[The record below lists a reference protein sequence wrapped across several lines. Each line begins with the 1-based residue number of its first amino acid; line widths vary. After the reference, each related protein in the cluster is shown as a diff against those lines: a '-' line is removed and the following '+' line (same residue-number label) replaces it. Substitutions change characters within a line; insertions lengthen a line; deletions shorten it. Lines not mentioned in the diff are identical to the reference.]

1 MEQQTNRGDD
11 TTAINR
17 PTAPLPSLLP
27 FLAVFTFRK
36 NKKGG
41 GEDLASQVD
50 DLDLD
55 LDADAMKL
63 GLKGADIGGALGGS
77 KMALDDNP
85 LAGLAPKSDNKRIDT
100 IDGTVTDL
108 KNQLETMTLGS
119 KALKGD
125 VDKIKTEIDGIND
138 SIKNLLCVYEAVSR
152 EYNPF
157 VDSEMP
163 APKKAECPAIKEKES
178 VPAPKAKAAELDLD
192 DLDLDLDLDQGKPID
207 LGKTTKIPDY
217 IEAEPMDKILKP
229 ELDEDDVAQLV
240 EKVKIT
246 KVTKPTRP
254 QVIDKPAP
262 VEKAPVPAPEPSLN
276 VVVDFYSI
284 NQIHKLVEHQL
295 EQIYTMKLK
304 GQKVPEEDYASLE
317 RWLAEYK
324 RMGVK

>member
-1 MEQQTNRGDD
+1 MTNRTFPL
-11 TTAINR
+11 TTFF
-17 PTAPLPSLLP
+17 P
-27 FLAVFTFRK
+27 FFAVFTFRK
-36 NKKGG
+36 SKKGG
-41 GEDLASQVD
+41 GEDLSSAVG

-63 GLKGADIGGALGGS
+63 GLKSADIGGALGGGGM
-77 KMALDDNP
+77 KLDDNP
-85 LAGLAPKSDNKRIDT
+85 LAGLSPKSEGKKMDA
-100 IDGTVTDL
+100 IDGTITDL
-108 KNQLETMTLGS
+108 KTQLETMNMGS
-119 KALKGD
+119 KAMKGD

-163 APKKAECPAIKEKES
+163 SPRKPEG
-178 VPAPKAKAAELDLD
+178 PAPKEKPGIPAPRAKAQELELE
-192 DLDLDLDLDQGKPID
+192 DLDLDLDMDGGRQ
-207 LGKTTKIPDY
+207 TNKIPDY

-229 ELDEDDVAQLV
+229 EVDDDDVAQLV
-240 EKVKIT
+240 EKIKIT
-246 KVTKPTRP
+246 KVTKPTRS
-254 QVIDKPAP
+254 QVVDQPAV
-262 VEKAPVPAPEPSLN
+262 VEKAQAPVPEPMMN
-276 VVVDFYSI
+276 VVVDFYSL

-304 GQKVPEEDYASLE
+304 GLKVPEDDYASLE

>member
-1 MEQQTNRGDD
+1 
-11 TTAINR
+11 
-17 PTAPLPSLLP
+17 
-27 FLAVFTFRK
+27 VFTFRK

-41 GEDLASQVD
+41 GEDLSSAVG

-63 GLKGADIGGALGGS
+63 GLKSDMGGIGGSLGGGGM
-77 KMALDDNP
+77 KLDDNP
-85 LAGLAPKSDNKRIDT
+85 LAGLAPKSDNKKIEAM
-100 IDGTVTDL
+100 DGTITDL
-108 KNQLETMTLGS
+108 KGQLDTMSMGS
-119 KALKGD
+119 KAMKND
-125 VDKIKTEIDGIND
+125 MDKIKAEIDGIND

-163 APKKAECPAIKEKES
+163 GPKKAACPVPTKVEA
-178 VPAPKAKAAELDLD
+178 PAPKEKAAELGFD
-192 DLDLDLDLDQGKPID
+192 DLDLDLDLEQGKPVNT
-207 LGKTTKIPDY
+207 GKALKIPDY
-217 IEAEPMDKILKP
+217 IEAEPMDRILKP

-246 KVTKPTRP
+246 KVTKPARP

-262 VEKAPVPAPEPSLN
+262 IEKAPTPSPEPSLN

-284 NQIHKLVEHQL
+284 NQVHKLVEHQL

-317 RWLAEYK
+317 RWMAEYK

>member
-1 MEQQTNRGDD
+1 MRTFPL
-11 TTAINR
+11 TTFF
-17 PTAPLPSLLP
+17 P
-27 FLAVFTFRK
+27 FFAVFTFK
-36 NKKGG
+36 KSKKGG
-41 GEDLASQVD
+41 GEDLSSAVG

-63 GLKGADIGGALGGS
+63 GLKSADIGGALGGGA
-77 KMALDDNP
+77 MPLDDNP
-85 LAGLAPKSDNKRIDT
+85 LAGLAPKSESKKMDA
-100 IDGTVTDL
+100 IDGTITDL
-108 KNQLETMTLGS
+108 KTQLETMNMGS
-119 KALKGD
+119 KAMKGD

-163 APKKAECPAIKEKES
+163 SPRKPEG
-178 VPAPKAKAAELDLD
+178 PAPKEKPGMPARRAKSQDHELE
-192 DLDLDLDLDQGKPID
+192 DLDLDLDLDLDGGRQ
-207 LGKTTKIPDY
+207 TNKIPDY

-229 ELDEDDVAQLV
+229 EVVDDDVAQLV
-240 EKVKIT
+240 EKIKIT

-254 QVIDKPAP
+254 QIVDQPAAI
-262 VEKAPVPAPEPSLN
+262 EKAQAPAPEPMMN
-276 VVVDFYSI
+276 VVVDFYSL

-304 GQKVPEEDYASLE
+304 GLKVPEDDYASLE

>member
-1 MEQQTNRGDD
+1 
-11 TTAINR
+11 
-17 PTAPLPSLLP
+17 
-27 FLAVFTFRK
+27 
-36 NKKGG
+36 
-41 GEDLASQVD
+41 
-50 DLDLD
+50 
-55 LDADAMKL
+55 MKL

-77 KMALDDNP
+77 KMALDDSP

-119 KALKGD
+119 KAMKGD
-125 VDKIKTEIDGIND
+125 VDKIKTEMEGIND

-163 APKKAECPAIKEKES
+163 GPKKPEIPAKKEEACVTK
-178 VPAPKAKAAELDLD
+178 PKAKAEELELD
-192 DLDLDLDLDQGKPID
+192 DLDLDLDLDAGNAPASAH
-207 LGKTTKIPDY
+207 KIPDY

-229 ELDEDDVAQLV
+229 ELDDDEVAKLV
-240 EKVKIT
+240 DKVKIT

-254 QVIDKPAP
+254 QAIERPAQIEEPTP
-262 VEKAPVPAPEPSLN
+262 VAQQTPVSPGPAVN
-276 VVVDFYSI
+276 VVVDFYSL

-295 EQIYTMKLK
+295 EQIYTLKLQ

-324 RMGVK
+324 RMGVR

>member
-1 MEQQTNRGDD
+1 
-11 TTAINR
+11 
-17 PTAPLPSLLP
+17 
-27 FLAVFTFRK
+27 LAVFTFK
-36 NKKGG
+36 KGKKGG
-41 GEDLASQVD
+41 GDDLASQVG

-55 LDADAMKL
+55 LDGDAIKL
-63 GLKGADIGGALGGS
+63 GLKGADIGGSLGGG
-77 KMALDDNP
+77 KMSLEDNP

-100 IDGTVTDL
+100 IDGTVTDI
-108 KNQLETMTLGS
+108 KNQLETMTLGNKS
-119 KALKGD
+119 MKGD
-125 VDKIKTEIDGIND
+125 VDKIKGEIEGIND

-163 APKKAECPAIKEKES
+163 HTKKPENPSKKAELN
-178 VPAPKAKAAELDLD
+178 VPKTKVIEVETE
-192 DLDLDLDLDQGKPID
+192 DLDLDLDLDAGRAS
-207 LGKTTKIPDY
+207 KIPDY

-229 ELDEDDVAQLV
+229 ELDDAEVAKLV

-246 KVTKPTRP
+246 KVTKQPKAQMADT
-254 QVIDKPAP
+254 PAH
-262 VEKAPVPAPEPSLN
+262 VEMAPSAPPEPAMN
-276 VVVDFYSI
+276 VIVDFYSL
-284 NQIHKLVEHQL
+284 NQVHKLVEHQL

>member
-1 MEQQTNRGDD
+1 MTNR
-11 TTAINR
+11 TFPLTAFF
-17 PTAPLPSLLP
+17 P
-27 FLAVFTFRK
+27 FFAVFTFKK

-41 GEDLASQVD
+41 GEDLSSAVG

-55 LDADAMKL
+55 LDADALKL
-63 GLKGADIGGALGGS
+63 GLKPNEMSGIGGSLGGGGM
-77 KMALDDNP
+77 KLDDNP
-85 LAGLAPKSDNKRIDT
+85 LAGLSPKSDSKKVEAL
-100 IDGTVTDL
+100 DGTITDL
-108 KNQLETMTLGS
+108 KNQIETMTMGS
-119 KALKGD
+119 KAMKGD

-163 APKKAECPAIKEKES
+163 APRKPESPAPKEKAY
-178 VPAPKAKAAELDLD
+178 VPAPKAKAKEPEPEEL
-192 DLDLDLDLDQGKPID
+192 DLDLDLDLNEGKPI
-207 LGKTTKIPDY
+207 KIPDY
-217 IEAEPMDKILKP
+217 IEAEPMDRILKP
-229 ELDEDDVAQLV
+229 GLDEDDVAQMV

-254 QVIDKPAP
+254 QIVDKPAP
-262 VEKAPVPAPEPSLN
+262 IERAQAPAHAPTPEPTMN
-276 VVVDFYSI
+276 IVVDFYSL

-304 GQKVPEEDYASLE
+304 GQIVPEEDYDSLE

>member
-1 MEQQTNRGDD
+1 
-11 TTAINR
+11 
-17 PTAPLPSLLP
+17 
-27 FLAVFTFRK
+27 LAVFTFKK

-41 GEDLASQVD
+41 GEDLASQVG

-55 LDADAMKL
+55 LDEDAMKL
-63 GLKGADIGGALGGS
+63 GLKSADIGGALGGG
-77 KMALDDNP
+77 KMKMDVDP
-85 LAGLAPKSDNKRIDT
+85 LAGITPKSDNKRIDT
-100 IDGTVTDL
+100 IDGTVTDI
-108 KNQLETMTLGS
+108 KNQLETMSLANKGM
-119 KALKGD
+119 KGD

-163 APKKAECPAIKEKES
+163 SPKKADNPCKKEEAC
-178 VPAPKAKAAELDLD
+178 VPKPKAKVAEPAQE
-192 DLDLDLDLDQGKPID
+192 DLDLDLDLDSGSVQ
-207 LGKTTKIPDY
+207 KIPDY

-229 ELDEDDVAQLV
+229 ELNDEDDVASLV

-246 KVTKPTRP
+246 KVTRPTRP
-254 QVIDKPAP
+254 QAPEKPAQI
-262 VEKAPVPAPEPSLN
+262 EKPTPVPPEPGMN
-276 VVVDFYSI
+276 VVVDFYSL

-295 EQIYTMKLK
+295 EQIYTLKLK
-304 GQKVPEEDYASLE
+304 GQTVSEEDYASLE

>member
-1 MEQQTNRGDD
+1 MTNRTFPL
-11 TTAINR
+11 TTFF
-17 PTAPLPSLLP
+17 P
-27 FLAVFTFRK
+27 FFAVFTFRK
-36 NKKGG
+36 SKKGG
-41 GEDLASQVD
+41 GEDLSSAVG

-63 GLKGADIGGALGGS
+63 GLKSADIGGALGGGVM
-77 KMALDDNP
+77 KLDDNP
-85 LAGLAPKSDNKRIDT
+85 LAGLSPKSEGKKMDA
-100 IDGTVTDL
+100 IDGTITDL
-108 KNQLETMTLGS
+108 KTQLETMNMGS
-119 KALKGD
+119 KAMKGD
-125 VDKIKTEIDGIND
+125 VDKIRTEIDGIND

-163 APKKAECPAIKEKES
+163 SPRKPEG
-178 VPAPKAKAAELDLD
+178 PAPKEKPGMPAPRAAAQELDLE
-192 DLDLDLDLDQGKPID
+192 DLDLDLDMDGGIQ
-207 LGKTTKIPDY
+207 TNKIPDY

-229 ELDEDDVAQLV
+229 EVDDDVAQLV
-240 EKVKIT
+240 EKIKIT

-254 QVIDKPAP
+254 QVADRPAV
-262 VEKAPVPAPEPSLN
+262 VEKAQAPATEPMMN
-276 VVVDFYSI
+276 VVVDFYSL

-304 GQKVPEEDYASLE
+304 GLKVPEDDYASLE